1 MSEVREINSAPIT
14 PRTGPS
20 APMTTPPIT
29 TPPSQYNSPSL
40 SRSPLLEGVANDE
53 SGHEEN
59 RTPKG
64 SSRPRTPVQQH
75 FISPLGSPL
84 MRALTPIGSPIRRA
98 ITPMASPLVKA
109 LKMTKLDPHDAWL
122 PITESRNGN
131 ALYAAFHTLC
141 SGIGLQALVLPV
153 AFTVLGWTW
162 GIICLTLAFIWQL
175 YTLYLLVHLHES
187 TETGLRYSRYI
198 TLCIV
203 AFGEKAA
210 KTLAIVPIFYLSAGT
225 GVLLIGVGG
234 ATCKILFHLL
244 CEPETC
250 TLKPLTLVEWY
261 IVLTCAAVLISQLPN
276 LNSIAGVSL
285 IGAVTAIGYIAV
297 ISIVSMVKH
306 NVPGVTYKPIRYES
320 DIKNVFSVLNAFGIV
335 AFAFRGH
342 NLVLEIQGTMPSSE
356 KHPSRVP
363 MWKGVKLAYLIIAAC
378 LYPLSIGG
386 YWAYGNLIPRGFGML
401 TVLYQ
406 FHGRDTSRFILALT
420 AFFVIINAL
429 CSYQIYSMPIFDDME
444 AKYTMRKK
452 QPCPWW
458 VRSLLRVLNGC
469 ITFFFAV
476 AFPFMASFAGL
487 IGGVALPL
495 TLAYPCFMWAII
507 KKPKVYGPMWWLNWG
522 LGVLGMVLSALLIA
536 AGLFVVISNG
546 VEFSFFK
553 PQ

>member
-1 MSEVREINSAPIT
+1 MSETKEINSAPLT
-14 PRTGPS
+14 PKSGIS
-20 APMTTPPIT
+20 TPPIT
-29 TPPSQYNSPSL
+29 APPSQFHSPSL
-40 SRSPLLEGVANDE
+40 SRSPLLSFNDE
-53 SGHEEN
+53 GEPTGGHGN
-59 RTPKG
+59 KTPKN
-64 SSRPRTPVQQH
+64 SRPRTPVRH
-75 FISPLGSPL
+75 FVSPLGSPL
-84 MRALTPIGSPIRRA
+84 RRAL
-98 ITPMASPLVKA
+98 TPMASPLMKA
-109 LKMTKLDPHDAWL
+109 IKMTKLDPQDAWL

-131 ALYAAFHTLC
+131 AVYAAFHTLC
-141 SGIGLQALVLPV
+141 AGIGVQALVLPV

-198 TLCIV
+198 TLCIT

-210 KTLAIVPIFYLSAGT
+210 KTLAMVPIFYLSAGT
-225 GVLLIGVGG
+225 GVLLISIGG
-234 ATCKILFHLL
+234 ATCKILFQL
-244 CEPETC
+244 CCQPETC
-250 TLKPLTLVEWY
+250 SVKPLTLVEWY
-261 IVLTCAAVLISQLPN
+261 IVLTCAAILISQLPN

-285 IGAVTAIGYIAV
+285 IGAVTAIGYITV

-306 NVPGVTYKPIRYES
+306 DDVPGVSYNPVRYES
-320 DIKNVFSVLNAFGIV
+320 GIKNVFSVLNAFGII

-363 MWKGVKLAYLIIAAC
+363 MWKGVKLAYLIIAMC

-386 YWAYGNLIPRGFGML
+386 YWAYGDLIPRDLGML
-401 TVLYQ
+401 TVLYK
-406 FHGRDTSRFILALT
+406 FHGRDTSRFILGLA
-420 AFFVIINAL
+420 ASFVIINAL

-444 AKYTMRKK
+444 AKYTTRKK
-452 QPCPWW
+452 KPCPWW
-458 VRSLLRVLNGC
+458 LRALLRALNGC
-469 ITFFFAV
+469 ITLFLAV
-476 AFPFMASFAGL
+476 AFPFMSSFAGL

-507 KKPKVYGPMWWLNWG
+507 KKPKVYGPMWCLNWG
-522 LGVLGMVLSALLIA
+522 LGVLGMVLSVLLIA
-536 AGLFVVISNG
+536 AGLFVVIANG